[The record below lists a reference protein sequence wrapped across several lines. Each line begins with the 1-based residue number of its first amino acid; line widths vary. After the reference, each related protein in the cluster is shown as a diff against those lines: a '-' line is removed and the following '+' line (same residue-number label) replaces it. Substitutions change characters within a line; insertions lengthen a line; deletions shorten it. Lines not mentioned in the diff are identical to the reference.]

1 MVETGRM
8 SWRDI
13 ARVMSERPA
22 ELVGLKDQG
31 RPIAVGEPA
40 NLTVID
46 PDAGWT
52 VHGED
57 LASIASN
64 TPYEGMEFKA
74 RAVLT
79 VLRGKITA
87 QDGKAARPAV

>member
-8 SWRDI
+8 TWRDI

-22 ELVGLKDQG
+22 ELVGLSDQG
-31 RPIAVGEPA
+31 RPLAVGEPA

-46 PDAGWT
+46 PDAGWK
-52 VHGED
+52 VHGEE

-64 TPYEGMEFKA
+64 TPYEGMEFRA
-74 RAVLT
+74 RPVLT
-79 VLRGKITA
+79 VLRGHVTA
-87 QDGKAARPAV
+87 RDGVVEF